1 VPVII
6 QGEPTRLRQV
16 FHNLLQNAV
25 DAQADIE
32 DPRFAISLSATDGE
46 ATLAFADHGP
56 GFDDEV
62 IAHAFEPY
70 VTTKAKGTGL
80 GLAIVKKIVDE
91 HRGRV
96 VLENTPPRGARVTLV
111 FPSLRTL
118 AAAAA

>member
-1 VPVII
+1 
-6 QGEPTRLRQV
+6 V

-25 DAQADIE
+25 DAQADVA
-32 DPRFAISLSATDGE
+32 DPRFAIALSSNGGE
-46 ATLAFADHGP
+46 AILTFADHGP
-56 GFDDEV
+56 GFDDDV
-62 IAHAFEPY
+62 IEHVFEPY

-96 VLENTPPRGARVTLV
+96 AVENTPPRGARVTLI
-111 FPSLRTL
+111 FPAVTPAG